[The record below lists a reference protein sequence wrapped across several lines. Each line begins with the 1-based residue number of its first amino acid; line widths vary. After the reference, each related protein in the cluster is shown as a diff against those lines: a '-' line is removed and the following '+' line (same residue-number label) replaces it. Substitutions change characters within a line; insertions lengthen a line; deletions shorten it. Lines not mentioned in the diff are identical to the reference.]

1 LTYVFWPQDTVFD
14 WKPKEQQGEQGEE
27 AAAAAAAAAP
37 EGYGTEGEE
46 TEDDEDDESGRAPA
60 QRKRPKKKAAASR

>member
-27 AAAAAAAAAP
+27 AAAAP

>member
-1 LTYVFWPQDTVFD
+1 MTYVFWPQDTVFD
-14 WKPKEQQGEQGEE
+14 WKPKEQQGEQVG
-27 AAAAAAAAAP
+27 AAAAAP

-46 TEDDEDDESGRAPA
+46 TEDDEEESSRAPA